1 MRILSIDT
9 VLLGLQFE
17 SLKLEQAY
25 WFNLGTIIVYLVR
38 QVMNINL
45 DKIVYYNYPIMY
57 IGFRGGIPDQLMQ
70 SCNHAA
76 KIYIAQVP
84 PPDEA
89 VRQFKQNG

>member
-1 MRILSIDT
+1 MNSRVNYPVKQCLVQMRSLESLILRILSIDT

-45 DKIVYYNYPIMY
+45 DKIVYYNY
-57 IGFRGGIPDQLMQ
+57 Q
-70 SCNHAA
+70 SC
-76 KIYIAQVP
+76 I
-84 PPDEA
+84 
-89 VRQFKQNG
+89 